1 MVKEGENVVIV
12 VNNNQ
17 SEPIATTGRV
27 ERVLPLAVVLPSN
40 ETSSQIRMS
49 EPVSLL
55 YRGDDGLTHYE
66 ALVSRIMRFGL
77 NILIELEKAEWV
89 PLERRR
95 AERYP
100 VRFNAELSL
109 VSDTGGVSHIEAFQA
124 EVSDISSYGCKLN
137 ALDCEIE
144 KGSLVAIRIFGEG
157 IDEEIKALG
166 IITRNEQGDAGVEFF
181 DFSSSSRFVLS
192 KLIKSL
198 REAA

>member
-1 MVKEGENVVIV
+1 MVKEGESVVIV
-12 VNNNQ
+12 VNNQ

-27 ERVLPLAVVLPSN
+27 ERMSPLAVVLPSN

-49 EPVSLL
+49 EPVSLI

-66 ALVSRIMRFGL
+66 ASVSRIMRFGL
-77 NILIELEKAEWV
+77 NILIELEKAQWV
-89 PLERRR
+89 PLDRRR

-100 VRFNAELSL
+100 VKFNAELSL
-109 VSDTGGVSHIEAFQA
+109 VSDNGGISHIEAFQA

-137 ALDCEIE
+137 VLNCEIE
-144 KGSLVAIRIFGEG
+144 KGSLVAIRIFGDD

-198 REAA
+198 KEAA

>member
-12 VNNNQ
+12 VNNQ
-17 SEPIATTGRV
+17 SQPIATTGRV
-27 ERVLPLAVVLPSN
+27 ERMSPLAVVLPSN

-49 EPVSLL
+49 EPVSLI

-66 ALVSRIMRFGL
+66 APVSRIMRFGL
-77 NILIELEKAEWV
+77 NILIELGKAQWV
-89 PLERRR
+89 PLDRRR

-100 VRFNAELSL
+100 VRFNAELSS
-109 VSDTGGVSHIEAFQA
+109 VSESGGQSQIQGYEA
-124 EVSDISSYGCKLN
+124 EVSDISTYGCKLHSDTL
-137 ALDCEIE
+137 ALE

-157 IDEEIKALG
+157 LEDEIKALG
-166 IITRNEQGDAGVEFF
+166 ILTRNEQGDAGIEFF

-198 REAA
+198 KEAA